1 MGGSNNIITMK
12 HKIKIKRL
20 FIIIITQLGVG
31 LFERAKDEKWNTAKK
46 DRSKKKKKGQ
56 IYTFLFLS

>member
-20 FIIIITQLGVG
+20 FIVIITQLGVG
-31 LFERAKDEKWNTAKK
+31 LFENEV
-46 DRSKKKKKGQ
+46 
-56 IYTFLFLS
+56 